1 MARWATLIGATALLG
16 CTGQPK
22 LIPVNTAIEM
32 RDSIVTVATLEEVL
46 DAFNRHDLDAI
57 MNYFA
62 EDCSFDFPRGPDP
75 WGRRLVG
82 KEQVREALASR
93 FKGLPDVHYGEDR
106 HWVAGNKGVSEWT
119 LTGTTISGVRVMV
132 RGCDLWEFR
141 DGKII
146 RKDSYW
152 KIVEG

>member
-1 MARWATLIGATALLG
+1 MQATTVTA
-16 CTGQPK
+16 
-22 LIPVNTAIEM
+22 N
-32 RDSIVTVATLEEVL
+32 TLEQVL

-57 MNYFA
+57 MAFFSDDA
-62 EDCSFDFPRGPDP
+62 TMDFPKRPDP

-82 KEQVREALASR
+82 KEQVREALAGR
-93 FKGLPDVHYGEDR
+93 FKGIPDVHYGDDR
-106 HWVAGNKGVSEWT
+106 HWVAGDRGVSEWT
-119 LTGTTISGVRVMV
+119 LTGTTTAGVAGGV